1 MANKRIRL
9 PRAGMKLKMFGYMA
23 LFIAIVIAVLWLFQ
37 IVLLDDIYTVTVKA
51 EAKSIAAS
59 IAHSFDEC
67 ENDDDFRSR
76 VFDIAAGHST
86 CVSVYTVRNG
96 YGAELV
102 NAHSQGL
109 CIIHSQMLG
118 EGFLASIYASTLA
131 EDGMDYLETVEE
143 NGGGSILAAKVTETD
158 RGDLLVIVN
167 TPLVPVDATVKTLHF
182 QFIFISLILL
192 TVAAVMAYII
202 SAKVTKPVSAMNNE
216 AKKLALGNYDVNFQG
231 GEFTE
236 TYQLGQTLNYAA
248 GELSKLD
255 TMQKELISNISHDL
269 RTPLTMIAGYS
280 EVMRDIPGEMTA
292 ENMQI
297 VIDETKRLSTLVND
311 MLDLSRL
318 SGGSRNLSKTV
329 FSLTECVRSTIQR
342 YTHLCEKDG
351 YTITFDAVSDV
362 TVEAD
367 EILILQVIYNLISNA
382 INYTGDDKMIHVSQ
396 RVESGICRISV
407 SDTGDGIPEEKL
419 PNIWDRYYRT
429 GDFHKRAVTGT
440 GLGLSIVKGALI
452 LHGAPFGVSSTVGV
466 GSTFWFELPV
476 LPEKEDI

>member
-1 MANKRIRL
+1 MR
-9 PRAGMKLKMFGYMA
+9 LKMFGYMA

-37 IVLLDDIYTVTVKA
+37 IVLLDDIYTLTVKV
-51 EAKSIAAS
+51 EAKRITSSIAQT
-59 IAHSFDEC
+59 IEECDDE
-67 ENDDDFRSR
+67 EAFRSK
-76 VFDIAAGHST
+76 VYDIAAKHST
-86 CVSVYTVRNG
+86 CVSVFAVKDN
-96 YGAELV
+96 YGVELV

-118 EGFLASIYASTLA
+118 EGFLASVYANALS
-131 EDGMDYLETVEE
+131 DIDKGYLETFQE
-143 NGGGSILAAKVTETD
+143 NGASILAAKVTKVD
-158 RGDLLVIVN
+158 GGDILVIVN
-167 TPLVPVDATVKTLHF
+167 TPLVPVDATVRTLHF
-182 QFIFISLILL
+182 QFIFISAILL
-192 TVAAVMAYII
+192 VVAAVMAYII
-202 SAKVTKPVSAMNNE
+202 SLRVTKPVSAMNEE
-216 AKKLALGNYDVNFQG
+216 AKKLALGNYDVNFEG
-231 GEFTE
+231 GEFLE
-236 TYQLGQTLNYAA
+236 TYQLGQTLNFAA
-248 GELSKLD
+248 EELSKLD

-269 RTPLTMIAGYS
+269 RTPLTMISGYS

-318 SGGSRNLSKTV
+318 SGGSRKLEKTV
-329 FSLTECVRSTIQR
+329 FSLTECVRSTILR

-351 YTITFDAVSDV
+351 YTITFDAREDV

-382 INYTGDDKMIHVSQ
+382 INYTGENKMIHVSQ
-396 RVESGICRISV
+396 KAENGICRISV
-407 SDTGDGIPEEKL
+407 SDTGDGIPKEKL
-419 PNIWDRYYRT
+419 PHIWDRYYRT

-452 LHGAPFGVSSTVGV
+452 LHGAPFGVSSTVGM

-476 LPEKEDI
+476 LAENDEEI

>member
-1 MANKRIRL
+1 
-9 PRAGMKLKMFGYMA
+9 MFGYMA

-37 IVLLDDIYTVTVKA
+37 IVLLDDIYTFTVKA
-51 EAKSIAAS
+51 EAKTISSSIS
-59 IAHSFDEC
+59 EILKESEDDE
-67 ENDDDFRSR
+67 DFRSK
-76 VFDIAAGHST
+76 VYDIAANHST
-86 CVSVYTVRNG
+86 CVSVYAVKDG
-96 YGAELV
+96 YGIELV

-118 EGFLASIYASTLA
+118 EGFLASIYANAL
-131 EDGMDYLETVEE
+131 ENIDKGYLETYSE
-143 NGGGSILAAKVTETD
+143 NGASILAAKITKTD
-158 RGDLLVIVN
+158 KGDLLAIVN
-167 TPLVPVDATVKTLHF
+167 TPLVPVDATVNTLHF
-182 QFIFISLILL
+182 QFIFISVILL
-192 TVAAVMAYII
+192 VVAAIMAYII
-202 SAKVTKPVSAMNNE
+202 SLRVTKPVAAMNNE
-216 AKKLALGNYDVNFQG
+216 AKKLALGNYDVNFEG
-231 GEFTE
+231 GEFLE

-248 GELSKLD
+248 NELSKLD

-269 RTPLTMIAGYS
+269 RTPLTMISGYS

-318 SGGSRNLSKTV
+318 SGGSRKLQKTV
-329 FSLTECVRSTIQR
+329 FSLTECIRSTIQR

-351 YTITFDAVSDV
+351 YTIIFDAAEDAL
-362 TVEAD
+362 VEAD

-382 INYTGDDKMIHVSQ
+382 ISYTGEDKMIHVSQ
-396 RVESGICRISV
+396 KTENGICRISV
-407 SDTGDGIPEEKL
+407 SDTGEGIPEENL
-419 PNIWDRYYRT
+419 PHIWDRYYRT

-452 LHGAPFGVSSTVGV
+452 LHDSPFGVSSTVGV

-476 LPEKEDI
+476 LSEKDGKI